1 MSPSSISSNSK
12 TPTVRVKRFK
22 VSEDSS
28 CYLLLDV
35 KKKVLAGRRE
45 CRHIFWGWKEEADTF
60 FRREEFFF
68 FGGGC

>member
-1 MSPSSISSNSK
+1 MGE
-12 TPTVRVKRFK
+12 
-22 VSEDSS
+22 SEDSS

-35 KKKVLAGRRE
+35 KKFFFWGGGRE

-60 FRREEFFF
+60 LEGGNSFF